1 LTEPAAA
8 SAPEQRIATNRLF
21 AGYLLVAAPAL
32 LFPAHPRLWPVLLAA
47 HLLAAA
53 ALLGVGP
60 FRELGA
66 RLRSR
71 APRTYDFI
79 SDWYLLLLIPAL
91 YTELATLNLSIWQ
104 GRYFDDLI
112 LRAEALIFNGQPSR
126 ELSVDHPS
134 VLLSELLHGAYLSYY
149 FIIYAPFV
157 ILYARGRR
165 QQHRAATFAVMLAFF
180 SHYIFFIYFP
190 VQGPRYLFPAPGGEL
205 ADGPVYQFT
214 HRLLE
219 AGSSRGAAF
228 PSSHV
233 GVSIAQT
240 VTMFRFLPGLAP
252 AMAVAT
258 VGLTIGA
265 VYGGFHY
272 AIDVAIGFL
281 LGFAIALAA
290 PRIRAWWSGRQA
302 DL

>member
-1 LTEPAAA
+1 MSEPAAA
-8 SAPEQRIATNRLF
+8 APIQRIATNRLF
-21 AGYLLVAAPAL
+21 AGYLLIAAPAL
-32 LFPAHPRLWPVLLAA
+32 FFPGHPRAWPLLFAA
-47 HLLAAA
+47 HVLAAA
-53 ALLGVGP
+53 ALLGLGP
-60 FRELGA
+60 FRDAGA

-71 APRTYDFI
+71 APRTFDFI
-79 SDWYLLLLIPAL
+79 ADWYLLLLIPAL
-91 YTELATLNLSIWQ
+91 YTELATLNLSVWQ
-104 GRYFDDLI
+104 GRYFDELI
-112 LRAEALIFNGQPSR
+112 LRGEAVLFNGQPSR
-126 ELSVDHPS
+126 DLSVRYPS
-134 VLLSELLHGAYLSYY
+134 VLVSELLHGAYLSYY
-149 FIIYAPFV
+149 LIIYAPFV

-165 QQHRAATFAVMLAFF
+165 DQHRTATFAVMLAFF
-180 SHYIFFIYFP
+180 THYIFFIYFP
-190 VQGPRYLFPAPGGEL
+190 VQGPRYLFPAPGGAL

-252 AMAVAT
+252 AMAAAT

-281 LGFAIALAA
+281 LGFAVALAA
-290 PRIRAWWSGRQA
+290 PRIRARWSGRV
-302 DL
+302 LT